1 MKTKTVIL
9 VTVLA
14 AALGGAWAL
23 FGPKWSEQ
31 LGRFTTLGKA
41 GDHGLKK
48 LPDLRMPDLS
58 GRPFGGE
65 LKGQVVVLNFWATWC
80 TPCREEIPLLNAIQA
95 AQGKAGVQVMGIAID
110 EPEAVKGF
118 AKTTPIDYP
127 VLLGGMEAIDLS
139 RQLGNRL
146 QGLPFTAIFDR
157 EGNLVYAQTGPVTSG
172 LLEERL
178 AAVR

>member
-1 MKTKTVIL
+1 MRTKTVIL

-14 AALGGAWAL
+14 TALGGAWAL
-23 FGPKWSEQ
+23 FGPRWSEQ
-31 LGRFTTLGKA
+31 LARYTSPGKV
-41 GDHGLKK
+41 GEHGLKR
-48 LPDLRMPDLS
+48 LPDLRLPDLS
-58 GRPFGGE
+58 GRPYGGE

-80 TPCREEIPLLNAIQA
+80 TPCREEIPLFNAAQA
-95 AQGKAGVQVMGIAID
+95 AQGKAGVQFIGIAID

-157 EGNLVYAQTGPVTSG
+157 DGNLVYAQTGPLTRAM
-172 LLEERL
+172 LEERL